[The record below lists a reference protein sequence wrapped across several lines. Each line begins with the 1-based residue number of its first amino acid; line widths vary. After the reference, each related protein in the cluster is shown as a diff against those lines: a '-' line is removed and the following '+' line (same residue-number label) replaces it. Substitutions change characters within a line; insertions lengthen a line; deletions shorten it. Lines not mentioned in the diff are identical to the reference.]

1 MHLHVIA
8 AFVLYFAILLS
19 IGIIFHKK
27 QTTSSDFIM
36 GNRSLSF
43 WLVALSAHAS
53 DMSAWLFMA
62 FPMYIMIGGMP
73 HAWIAVGLLL
83 GMFLNWHYV
92 APKLRTMTEKYQCYT
107 LSTFF
112 DKRFTDTVGT
122 IKLLSAIVMII

>member
-62 FPMYIMIGGMP
+62 FPMSIFVLGLSSC
-73 HAWIAVGLLL
+73 WIAVGLLA
-83 GMFLNWHYV
+83 GMFLNWQLV
-92 APKLRTMTEKYQCYT
+92 APRLRSMTEKYNCNT
-107 LSTFF
+107 LSSFF
-112 DKRFTDTVGT
+112 EKKVPR
-122 IKLLSAIVMII
+122 